1 VVDSGEK
8 PSSCSGLLENPNQIC
23 PLGMRLRIR
32 WYEIFQARAKMIS
45 GTPHAM
51 DG

>member
-1 VVDSGEK
+1 MVDSGEK
-8 PSSCSGLLENPNQIC
+8 PSSCSRLLENPNRIC
-23 PLGMRLRIR
+23 PLEMRLRIR
-32 WYEIFQARAKMIS
+32 WYEIFQARAKMDL